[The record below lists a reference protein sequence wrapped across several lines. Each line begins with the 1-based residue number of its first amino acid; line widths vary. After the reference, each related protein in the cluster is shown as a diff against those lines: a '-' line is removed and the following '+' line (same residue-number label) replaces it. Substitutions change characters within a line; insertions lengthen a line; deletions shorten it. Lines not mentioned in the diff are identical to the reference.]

1 MFELISMSILG
12 ALYIY
17 SLAEEEKE
25 LQEAKEKERIRE
37 LKIKLF
43 CYAVSKKMLYN
54 DVVQLYT
61 EKKITL
67 HDIEDELKLHR

>member
-17 SLAEEEKE
+17 SLAQEEKE
-25 LQEAKEKERIRE
+25 LQEAKEKERIRD

>member
-1 MFELISMSILG
+1 MFELISTSILG

-17 SLAEEEKE
+17 SLAKEEKE
-25 LQEAKEKERIRE
+25 LQEAKEQEKIRD

-54 DVVQLYT
+54 DVVKLYIDKKISNEDNDKELKT
-61 EKKITL
+61 EK
-67 HDIEDELKLHR
+67 